1 MAREWLLRGV
11 NPEELK
17 KETPVAP
24 ETPRGKWEN
33 FWYHYKW
40 TVLGG
45 GFVLI
50 AVLVMMIQL
59 FTRDN
64 PDYRVLLLTE
74 KAYVSGDLEVL
85 QSTLAQYGKDLD
97 GDGKVEVHVQNC
109 MLGEQVKQQYN
120 SNIQLF
126 QAHLMAGDVVLFA
139 WDEKTYD
146 KQIKDIEALVQSD
159 SDFLTTLPEHPD
171 VAKEGKAYNWINN
184 SARLEMEEVCP
195 AGKPENLLF
204 PENLYFTVRSPI
216 GTAEESVV
224 LNQQALE
231 LLDNMMQDKKTAE

>member
-11 NPEELK
+11 KPEELV
-17 KETPVAP
+17 KETAVVP
-24 ETPRGKWEN
+24 ETPRGKLEN

-45 GFVLI
+45 AFVLI
-50 AVLVMMIQL
+50 ALLVMMIQL

-85 QSTLAQYGKDLD
+85 QNTLAQYGEDLD

-126 QAHLMAGDVVLFA
+126 QAHLMAGDVVLFV

-146 KQIKDIEALVQSD
+146 KQMKDIEEMVQSD
-159 SDFLTTLPEHPD
+159 SDFLTTLPAHGD
-171 VAKEGKAYNWINN
+171 VVKEGKAYNWVNN
-184 SARLEMEEVCP
+184 PARLAMEEVCP

-204 PENLYFTVRSPI
+204 PENLYFTVRNPI
-216 GTAEESVV
+216 GTAEESVE
-224 LNQQALE
+224 LNKQGLGLLE
-231 LLDNMMQDKKTAE
+231 NMMQDKKTAP